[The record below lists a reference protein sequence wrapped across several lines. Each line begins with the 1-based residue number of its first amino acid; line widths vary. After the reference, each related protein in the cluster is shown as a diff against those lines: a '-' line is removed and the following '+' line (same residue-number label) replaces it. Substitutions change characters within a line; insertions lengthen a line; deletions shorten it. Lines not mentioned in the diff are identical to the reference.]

1 MFKDPGS
8 LPSTKI
14 FKTRFETS
22 GQCYKTFLVRKF
34 QNELA
39 RVFVPV
45 KSFQPSVM
53 FVGKTGAY
61 LR

>member
-1 MFKDPGS
+1 MFKEPGS

-14 FKTRFETS
+14 FKTRFETR
-22 GQCYKTFLVRKF
+22 GQCYKTFLVCNF

-45 KSFQPSVM
+45 KSFQPSVK
-53 FVGKTGAY
+53 FAGKPGAY